1 VLVAHV
7 HVQLKG
13 SAEHCNTDSC
23 TLRHVALLTNYFSS
37 FTLARRKE
45 LVLSGHE
52 DALWLWSVAT
62 LIASCLQ
69 TVGKAQAPRGSL
81 LPNAAVWSALGVLT
95 AGQTESCKF
104 CAVATCGFRGLKKT
118 YRRANR

>member
-1 VLVAHV
+1 MPVEHV
-7 HVQLKG
+7 HVQLNG

-45 LVLSGHE
+45 LVLSGHD

-62 LIASCLQ
+62 LIASCLR

-81 LPNAAVWSALGVLT
+81 LPNAAAWSALGVLLP
-95 AGQTESCKF
+95 GKQK
-104 CAVATCGFRGLKKT
+104 VANLRVVAFCGFK
-118 YRRANR
+118 A